1 MGMPLV
7 VTRFSGM
14 HAFRWLASTEPERFD
29 SLERAGFKLD
39 RGLDLWKCLTKRNGG
54 HYMDVGASAKISAG
68 LVSTNV
74 LDNIT
79 KIHET
84 D

>member
-14 HAFRWLASTEPERFD
+14 YAFRWLASNEPERFD

-39 RGLDLWKCLTKRNGG
+39 RGLDLWRALTKRNGG

-68 LVSTNV
+68 LVSR
-74 LDNIT
+74 NIVSS
-79 KIHET
+79 KL
-84 D
+84 